1 MQWKTQGDSCHH
13 VVTTLGLSV
22 MTDMYP
28 WQATVIPVPNLCML
42 GVYSALQEV
51 RQQKRHGHGTILA
64 IEMSQ
69 NKLGRS
75 PTLCTSCNAPEDQT
89 KPIQGLDAGMQAQ
102 AVCWRQGVR
111 RAAPKRVGAA
121 LQGTNRAS
129 STSLRR
135 CIRHTYIQQL
145 LYKYIIMHVCTY
157 AYISRE
163 VEKAEHSHSP
173 QLCWVLALSSP
184 EQGIEARLPIL
195 RRLRAFNFFSF

>member
-1 MQWKTQGDSCHH
+1 MTQWKTQGDSCHH

-51 RQQKRHGHGTILA
+51 RQQKRHGHGTKLA

-69 NKLGRS
+69 NRLGRS

-135 CIRHTYIQQL
+135 CIRHFADSTFPSTHSL
-145 LYKYIIMHVCTY
+145 TCTRISSSIACGR
-157 AYISRE
+157 AYSRTL
-163 VEKAEHSHSP
+163 SH
-173 QLCWVLALSSP
+173 LSH
-184 EQGIEARLPIL
+184 LT
-195 RRLRAFNFFSF
+195 